1 MSVLSVKAAAKVNLV
16 LEVLGERSDG
26 YHEVSTILQ
35 EVPEVFDTLTLKRA
49 TKTSLKCND
58 SAVPTDRNNTILIAL
73 DILQGMLKA
82 KANYQITL
90 EKAIPLYSGLGGAAS
105 DAAAFLKAV
114 NEDLG
119 IGLTRAQQLEI
130 LQKVS
135 SDAAFFLEG
144 GLQLATGRGEKL
156 STLPNLPPC
165 EIRIIGTGVKI
176 STKEAYQKLEL
187 PFPRDAL
194 KTYQVIEGLREL
206 DIDKIAANLHNDF
219 QPQTVKEHPEIQ
231 KALDKARAEGALA
244 SMLCGSG
251 GAIFAIF

>member
-35 EVPEVFDTLTLKRA
+35 EVPEVFDTISLKRA
-49 TKTSLKCND
+49 SKTSLKCND
-58 SAVPTDRNNTILIAL
+58 PEVPTDNSNSILRTL
-73 DILQGMLKA
+73 EILQTLLKG
-82 KANYQITL
+82 KAAYQVTL
-90 EKAIPLYSGLGGAAS
+90 EKAIPTFSGLGGAAS

-119 IGLTRAQQLEI
+119 LGLPRAQLLEI
-130 LQKVS
+130 LQQIS
-135 SDAAFFLEG
+135 SDAAFFLDG

-156 STLPNLPPC
+156 SPLPNLPPC

-176 STKEAYQKLEL
+176 PTAEAYRKLEL
-187 PFPRDAL
+187 PFPRDAV

-206 DIDKIAANLHNDF
+206 DIDKVAANLHNDF
-219 QPQTVKEHPEIQ
+219 QAQAVQEYPQIQ
-231 KALDKARAEGALA
+231 QALDKALSEGALA
-244 SMLCGSG
+244 TLLCGSG